1 MGQAIGFARH
11 MVPVPCCEPLARP
24 HAMPDSTESGWQHV
38 RPYVHETPQSR
49 ALHFSICEVQ
59 SRMQVRRPDAL
70 DLEYTR
76 TMMGFLLFHPAPRQL
91 TMIGLGG
98 GSLAKFCH
106 RHLPHT
112 QIRAVEIN
120 PHVIALRDTFR
131 VPPDGPR
138 FTVVRGDGATVVREA
153 AVPCDVLLVD
163 GYDNGGL
170 PSRLGMARFYDD
182 CRDALEP
189 GGVLVVNLHA
199 GHHRFDILVD
209 RMRRSFDGKVL
220 LVDAADRSNTI
231 VFAFKGRN
239 LADLRRGP
247 LRPPPGLDGVAY
259 KQLRA
264 DFAAVTAALLAQA
277 G

>member
-1 MGQAIGFARH
+1 
-11 MVPVPCCEPLARP
+11 
-24 HAMPDSTESGWQHV
+24 MPDSAEVGPQHV
-38 RPYVHETPQSR
+38 RPFIHETPQSK

-59 SRMQVRRPDAL
+59 SRMQRRNPDAL

-112 QIRAVEIN
+112 AIRAVEIN
-120 PHVIALRDTFR
+120 PHVIALRDTFH

-138 FTVVRGDGATVVREA
+138 FTVVHGDGATVVREA

-163 GYDNGGL
+163 GYDSDGL
-170 PSRLGMARFYDD
+170 PLRLGTARFYDD
-182 CRDALEP
+182 CHAALEP
-189 GGVLVVNLHA
+189 GGVLAVNLHA
-199 GHHRFDILVD
+199 GHHRFDVLVD
-209 RMRRSFDGKVL
+209 RMRRSFGGNVL
-220 LVDAADRSNTI
+220 TVDATDRSNTI

-239 LADLRRGP
+239 LTDLRRGP
-247 LRPPPGLDGVAY
+247 LRPPQGLDGVAY

>member
-1 MGQAIGFARH
+1 
-11 MVPVPCCEPLARP
+11 
-24 HAMPDSTESGWQHV
+24 MPDSADSGLQHV
-38 RPYVHETPQSR
+38 KPFVYATPQSK

-59 SRMQVRRPDAL
+59 SRMQVRHPDAL

-112 QIRAVEIN
+112 VIRAVEIN
-120 PHVIALRDTFR
+120 PHVIALRDTFH

-138 FTVVRGDGATVVREA
+138 FAVVRGDGATVVREA

-163 GYDNGGL
+163 GYDSDGL
-170 PSRLGMARFYDD
+170 PSRLGTARFYDD
-182 CRDALEP
+182 CHDALEP
-189 GGVLVVNLHA
+189 GGVLAVNLHA

-209 RMRRSFDGKVL
+209 RMRRSFGGNVL
-220 LVDAADRSNTI
+220 LVDATDRSNTI
-231 VFAFKGRN
+231 VFAFKGRD
-239 LADLRRGP
+239 LSELRRGP